1 MIINQE
7 ALATNLLEVKM
18 SPSILKALSADA
30 EVAGKEELAS
40 QYLPRR
46 GKSVLCC
53 LHQSMGQSV
62 VFTDPTWCFSL
73 SHSARSLSI
82 IGGQVDALLSGLV
95 AVELPKAQP

>member
-1 MIINQE
+1 M
-7 ALATNLLEVKM
+7 ATNLLEVKM

-62 VFTDPTWCFSL
+62 VFTDPTWGFSL

-82 IGGQVDALLSGLV
+82 KGGQVDALLSGLV
-95 AVELPKAQP
+95 AVELLKAQP